1 MPSALCDL
9 PFESQLES
17 LEKFWDD
24 EVARVGEQDAVG
36 WAAWSESISTQPSTF
51 QPSSHVA
58 AQPSSD
64 SRDFSDPY
72 IHWSLQEA
80 IADRMMNMPARSG
93 QEVEDSDLFGTILF
107 DDIRS
112 LLFPM
117 RSAPGRDA
125 LRRAWLSL
133 LGLHIPG
140 FAESLSA
147 DRHANADDRWCCTY
161 LTSPHNL
168 SSLFPCEAK
177 EHRIMTDAYA
187 GIVIG
192 REREYESGF
201 GPVHNWG
208 YGVMGPLEGVDG
220 RSCLWKRRA
229 VQDLDETLLRRIFAQ
244 LRQGEGDPEWDVLCL
259 AFEAASSVKL

>member
-1 MPSALCDL
+1 MPTTLRDL

-24 EVARVGEQDAVG
+24 EMARVGEQDAAG
-36 WAAWSESISTQPSTF
+36 WATWSESTQSSAF
-51 QPSSHVA
+51 QSSSHVA
-58 AQPSSD
+58 TQSSKD
-64 SRDFSDPY
+64 SRNVSDPY
-72 IHWSLQEA
+72 IDWSGQEA
-80 IADRMMNMPARSG
+80 IADRMMNMPTRSG

-112 LLFPM
+112 LLFPV
-117 RSAPGRDA
+117 RSAPGRHA

-140 FAESLSA
+140 FAESLST
-147 DRHANADDRWCCTY
+147 DRHADTNDRWCCTY

-168 SSLFPCEAK
+168 SSLFPSEAK
-177 EHRIMTDAYA
+177 ERRITTDAFA
-187 GIVIG
+187 GVVIG

-201 GPVHNWG
+201 GPVQNWG

-220 RSCLWKRRA
+220 RSCLWNRRA
-229 VQDLDETLLRRIFAQ
+229 VQDLDESLLRRIFAQ
-244 LRQGEGDPEWDVLCL
+244 LRQGEDDPEWDVLCL
-259 AFEAASSVKL
+259 AFEAASSVKS